1 MSDDVLFGDRFLTR
15 YAGQIISDP
24 ATAIVELVA
33 NAWDAHA
40 TRVDITWPNGERAFA
55 IRDNGVGMTPAEFL
69 HRWRMLDYER
79 LVEQGGRSVPPSD
92 ILDAKPRA
100 VYGRNGKG
108 RHASFLFANP
118 YKVRT
123 WRDDHEAMF
132 VISRGKSTERPFD
145 VERLTDKDDVEGHGT
160 EITGASDP
168 VGITASTA
176 REIIG
181 ARFLTDPSFVV
192 TVDGTPVSF
201 EDLSDDQ
208 IVRTEVIVPN
218 LGTAVVL
225 MIDALRVDRTTRQHG
240 IAWWVNNRL
249 VGDCRWRG
257 TDLLTVVDGR
267 TSEAKRFTFIVFA
280 DFLEASVKEDWSDFD
295 PNGEAW
301 KIAHPVIVEHIR
313 KLVAEAIASKR
324 AEAKTEIRERLSA
337 VVRDLSPLS
346 HERWDSFVDQ
356 VVETCP
362 SITTD
367 EITQV
372 ASILARLEAS
382 TSKYEL
388 ISKLHEMEPGDIDTL
403 NRLLT
408 DWTVRTVKEA
418 LDEIKIRL
426 GLIREMHQTLRD
438 ERADE
443 VRDLQPLFER
453 SLWAFGPE
461 FESLEFTSNRGM
473 STVISQL
480 FGRTRAKKKA
490 GAHADRPLG
499 SLNRPDFAILPDSSV
514 GLYSRPDFGEDSE
527 PVGVAHLVI
536 VELKRPGIEIG
547 ATQMEQARGYAR
559 ELRRKGLI
567 EASTKVTCFVL
578 GSKRDAMETEPLE
591 QGNVRTQAITFE
603 TFIVKAERR
612 MLNLYSRLQDAPF
625 LRDND
630 VDLSR
635 FGEPKPV
642 GQPPLL

>member
-1 MSDDVLFGDRFLTR
+1 MSDEVLFGERFLTR
-15 YAGQIISDP
+15 YAGQIIADP

-40 TRVDITWPNGERAFA
+40 TRVDITWPDGERSFS
-55 IRDNGVGMTPAEFL
+55 IRDNGVGMTPEEFR

-79 LVEQGGRSVPPSD
+79 LIEQGDRSVPPAD
-92 ILDAKPRA
+92 IPDAKPRA

-108 RHASFLFANP
+108 RHAAFLFANP
-118 YKVRT
+118 YRVRT
-123 WRDDHEAMF
+123 WRNGHEAIF
-132 VISRGKSTERPFD
+132 AISKATSAERPFD
-145 VERLTDKDDVEGHGT
+145 VDLMIEKDGAAGHGT
-160 EITGASDP
+160 EITGSADP
-168 VGITASTA
+168 VGITAFAA

-181 ARFLTDPSFVV
+181 TRFLTDPSFVV
-192 TVDGTPVSF
+192 TVDGAAVSF
-201 EDLSDDQ
+201 EDLSDEQ
-208 IVRTEVIVPN
+208 IVRSEVAVPS

-225 MIDALRVDRTTRQHG
+225 MIDAQRVDRTTRQHG

-257 TDLLTVVDGR
+257 TDLLAVVDGR
-267 TSEAKRFTFIVFA
+267 TSEAKRFTFIVLA
-280 DFLEASVKEDWSDFD
+280 DFLEGSVKEDWSDFD
-295 PNGEAW
+295 PNGSEW
-301 KIAHPVIVEHIR
+301 KSAYPIIVEHIR
-313 KLVAEAIASKR
+313 KLVRDAVASKR
-324 AEAKTEIRERLSA
+324 AEAKMEVRERLSA
-337 VVRDLSPLS
+337 EVRDLPPLG
-346 HERWDSFVDQ
+346 HERWETFVDQ

-372 ASILARLEAS
+372 AGILARLEAS

-388 ISKLHEMEPGDIDTL
+388 ISKLHKLESGDLDTL

-418 LDEIKIRL
+418 LDEIKSRL

-473 STVISQL
+473 STVISKL
-480 FGRTRAKKKA
+480 FSKTRGKKV
-490 GAHADRPLG
+490 GAPEEPLG
-499 SLNRPDFAILPDSSV
+499 SLKRPDFAILPDSSV
-514 GLYSRPDFGEDSE
+514 GLYSRPAFGDDGE
-527 PVGVAHLVI
+527 PAGVAHLVI
-536 VELKRPGIEIG
+536 VELKKPGVEIG
-547 ATQMEQARGYAR
+547 ASQMEQARGYAR
-559 ELRRKGLI
+559 ELRKKGLV

-578 GSKRDAMETEPLE
+578 GSKRDAFETEPLK

-603 TFIVKAERR
+603 TFITKAERR

-625 LRDND
+625 LKEIA
-630 VDLSR
+630 VDLSG

-642 GQPPLL
+642 RQQQIL

>member
-1 MSDDVLFGDRFLTR
+1 MSDDVLFGDKFLTR
-15 YAGQIISDP
+15 YAGQIIADP

-40 TRVDITWPNGERAFA
+40 TRVDITWPNGERGFA
-55 IRDNGVGMTPAEFL
+55 IRDNGVGMTPAQFL

-79 LVEQGGRSVPPSD
+79 LIEQGARSIPPPD

-108 RHASFLFANP
+108 RHAAFLFANP
-118 YKVRT
+118 YMVRT
-123 WRDDHEAMF
+123 WRDGHESMF
-132 VISRGKSTERPFD
+132 AISRGKSLERPFD
-145 VERLTDKDDVEGHGT
+145 VERLSDADEVDGHGT
-160 EITGASDP
+160 EITGSSEA
-168 VGITASTA
+168 VGITASAA

-192 TVDGTPVSF
+192 TVDGTTVTF
-201 EDLSDDQ
+201 EDLSDEQ
-208 IVRTEVIVPN
+208 IVRTEVVVPD

-225 MIDALRVDRTTRQHG
+225 MIDAQRVDRTTRQHG

-280 DFLEASVKEDWSDFD
+280 DFLEESVKEDWSDFD
-295 PNGEAW
+295 PNGGAW
-301 KIAHPVIVEHIR
+301 KSAYPVIVEHIR
-313 KLVAEAIASKR
+313 QLVREAIVSKR
-324 AEAKTEIRERLSA
+324 AEAKTEVRERLSA
-337 VVRDLSPLS
+337 VVRGLPALSY
-346 HERWDSFVDQ
+346 ERWDSFVDQ

-372 ASILARLEAS
+372 AGILAKLEAS

-388 ISKLHEMEPGDIDTL
+388 IAKLHDMEPGDFDTL

-418 LDEIKIRL
+418 LDEIKTRL

-473 STVISQL
+473 STIISKL
-480 FGRTRAKKKA
+480 FGKVRRKNKKPSQ
-490 GAHADRPLG
+490 ADALLG
-499 SLNRPDFAILPDSSV
+499 SLKRPDFAILPDSSV
-514 GLYSRPDFGEDSE
+514 GLYSRPDFGEDGE

-547 ATQMEQARGYAR
+547 AAQMEQARGYAR
-559 ELRRKGLI
+559 ELRRKGLV

-578 GSKRDAMETEPLE
+578 GSKRDALETEPLD
-591 QGNVRTQAITFE
+591 QGNVRTQAVTFE

-612 MLNLYSRLQDAPF
+612 MLNLYRRLQDAPF
-625 LRDND
+625 LKDND
-630 VDLSR
+630 IDLSH
-635 FGEPKPV
+635 FGEPSPFH
-642 GQPPLL
+642 QQPLL

>member
-15 YAGQIISDP
+15 YAGQIIVDP

-40 TRVDITWPNGERAFA
+40 TRVDITWPDGERKFA
-55 IRDNGVGMTPAEFL
+55 IRDDGAGMTTAEFL

-79 LVEQGGRSVPPSD
+79 LVEQGDRSVPPPD
-92 ILDAKPRA
+92 MPDAKPRA

-108 RHASFLFANP
+108 RHAAFLFANP
-118 YKVRT
+118 YLVRT
-123 WRDDHEAMF
+123 WRDGREATF
-132 VISRGKSTERPFD
+132 AISRGNSAERPFD
-145 VERLTDKDDVEGHGT
+145 VERLVEKQDVEGHGT
-160 EITGASDP
+160 EITGSKEL
-168 VGITASTA
+168 VGISASTA

-192 TVDGTPVSF
+192 TVNGTTVSF
-201 EDLSDDQ
+201 EDLSDEQ
-208 IVRTEVIVPN
+208 IVRTEVAVPG
-218 LGTAVVL
+218 LGTAVVM
-225 MIDALRVDRTTRQHG
+225 MIDAQRVDRTTRQHG

-257 TDLLTVVDGR
+257 TDLLAVVDGR
-267 TSEAKRFTFIVFA
+267 SSEAKRFTFIVFA
-280 DFLEASVKEDWSDFD
+280 DFLEDSVKEDWSDFD
-295 PNGEAW
+295 QNGDAW
-301 KIAHPVIVEHIR
+301 KTAYPVIVEHIR
-313 KLVAEAIASKR
+313 KLVREAIASRR
-324 AEAKTEIRERLSA
+324 AEAKMEVRQRLSA
-337 VVRDLSPLS
+337 VVRDLPPLS
-346 HERWDSFVDQ
+346 HERWDTFVDQ

-372 ASILARLEAS
+372 AGILARLEAS

-388 ISKLHEMEPGDIDTL
+388 ISKLHDMEPGDFDTL

-418 LDEIKIRL
+418 LDEIKSRL

-480 FGRTRAKKKA
+480 FGKKRGSKKA
-490 GAHADRPLG
+490 GGQADPPLG
-499 SLNRPDFAILPDSSV
+499 SLKRPDFAILPDSSV
-514 GLYSRPDFGEDSE
+514 GLYSRPDFGDDGE
-527 PVGVAHLVI
+527 PIGVAHLVI
-536 VELKRPGIEIG
+536 VELKKPGVEIG
-547 ATQMEQARGYAR
+547 APQMEQARGYAR

-567 EASTKVTCFVL
+567 ELSTKVTCFVL
-578 GSKRDAMETEPLE
+578 GSKRDAMETEPVE
-591 QGNVRTQAITFE
+591 QGSVRTQAVTFE

-625 LRDND
+625 LKEND
-630 VDLSR
+630 VDLTA

-642 GQPPLL
+642 RQHPLL

>member
-1 MSDDVLFGDRFLTR
+1 MSDDVLFGEKFLTR
-15 YAGQIISDP
+15 YAGQIIADP

-40 TRVDITWPNGERAFA
+40 TRVDITWPGGEQAFT
-55 IRDNGVGMTPAEFL
+55 IRDNGVGMTPTQFM
-69 HRWRMLDYER
+69 HRWRTLDYER
-79 LVEQGGRSVPPSD
+79 LVEQGDRSTPPAN
-92 ILDAKPRA
+92 LPNAKPRA

-108 RHASFLFANP
+108 RHAAFLFANP
-118 YKVRT
+118 YQVRT
-123 WRDDHEAMF
+123 WRDNHEATF
-132 VISRGKSTERPFD
+132 AISRAKSAERPFD
-145 VERLTDKDDVEGHGT
+145 VERLFERDGVDGHGT
-160 EITGASDP
+160 QISGSSDA

-192 TVDGTPVSF
+192 TVDGTAVSF
-201 EDLSDDQ
+201 EDLSDEQ
-208 IVRTEVIVPN
+208 IVRTEVAVPG

-225 MIDALRVDRTTRQHG
+225 MIDAQRVDRTTRQHG

-257 TDLLTVVDGR
+257 TDLLAVVDGR

-301 KIAHPVIVEHIR
+301 KTAHPVIVEHIR
-313 KLVAEAIASKR
+313 KLVRKAIASKR
-324 AEAKTEIRERLSA
+324 AEAKMEVRERLSA
-337 VVRDLSPLS
+337 VVRDLPPLS
-346 HERWDSFVDQ
+346 HERWDTFVDQ

-362 SITTD
+362 SISTD

-372 ASILARLEAS
+372 AGILARLEAS

-388 ISKLHEMEPGDIDTL
+388 ISKLHDMEPGDFDTL

-418 LDEIKIRL
+418 LDEIKSRL
-426 GLIREMHQTLRD
+426 RLIREMHQTLRD

-480 FGRTRAKKKA
+480 FGKKRARSKV
-490 GAHADRPLG
+490 GAHEAAPLG
-499 SLNRPDFAILPDSSV
+499 SLKRPDFAILPDSSV
-514 GLYSRPDFGEDSE
+514 GLYSRPDFGDDGE
-527 PVGVAHLVI
+527 PIGVAHLVI
-536 VELKRPGIEIG
+536 VELKKPGVEIG
-547 ATQMEQARGYAR
+547 APQMEQARGYAR
-559 ELRRKGLI
+559 ELRRKGLL

-578 GSKRDAMETEPLE
+578 GSKRDAFETEPVE

-612 MLNLYSRLQDAPF
+612 MLNLYTRLQDAPF
-625 LRDND
+625 LKDND
-630 VDLSR
+630 IDLSG
-635 FGEPKPV
+635 FGDPKPV
-642 GQPPLL
+642 RQPPLF